1 MLGYTHLVY
10 GIGSAML
17 FVNPGDRLGLL
28 KAAAGGAL
36 GGMICDVD
44 TKPGRFLRDTLY
56 SGEIALGVAA
66 VSMIL
71 DWKMKTGICRYVL
84 SHWGESSVLGL
95 LGFSLCCVFG
105 MLTKH
110 RTFSHSLLALLL
122 LSISLNAFCA
132 PLVLSFQIGFLSHLA
147 LDLLNKRDV
156 FLLFPIPKGF
166 KLNLFHSG
174 KLANHILLLLGT
186 AGLIFLFWEKS

>member
-66 VSMIL
+66 VSIIL

-95 LGFSLCCVFG
+95 LGFSLCC
-105 MLTKH
+105 LSECLL
-110 RTFSHSLLALLL
+110 RSPRSLLSDRLPLPP
-122 LSISLNAFCA
+122 CA
-132 PLVLSFQIGFLSHLA
+132 GPS
-147 LDLLNKRDV
+147 
-156 FLLFPIPKGF
+156 
-166 KLNLFHSG
+166 
-174 KLANHILLLLGT
+174 
-186 AGLIFLFWEKS
+186 E